1 MCNHSQLKDSTRR
14 EVQVVGISN
23 TSRCSRTQ
31 LKGSISRFLQGV
43 EEKKEVCNMIEKMKY
58 KLSLVLSSIA
68 SSHFSLLCIRKSPQ
82 P

>member
-1 MCNHSQLKDSTRR
+1 MEREDS
-14 EVQVVGISN
+14 VGKKN
-23 TSRCSRTQ
+23 R
-31 LKGSISRFLQGV
+31 V

-68 SSHFSLLCIRKSPQ
+68 SSHFSLLCIRKLPQ